1 MNRLLRVGL
10 SIAISLV
17 LIVLCFRGTDLQA
30 VRGALT
36 RAHSGYILLA
46 IVLSLLTFVLRA
58 LRWRVLLS
66 RLRSG
71 IPFFSLFSCTVIGF
85 MVSYVLPGRVG
96 ELTRPLLL
104 AAREQMSRGSV
115 IATVAVA
122 RMMDFLTVLFLFSVY
137 LIGFSSRLPESGS
150 ELMLRL
156 RSWRVLVGVVI
167 LLSVIALY
175 AVVLL
180 RTHLFDQLE
189 ARTRPG
195 GLARQVV
202 DFFHSVVR
210 GFEILKG
217 GQALAGSMVL
227 TLLTWFLI
235 DLSILAGLR
244 AFEIRLDFVD
254 VFLLIAFL
262 AAGIAVPTPGG
273 LGSYQLLGQA
283 CLVSIFAVQKEL
295 ALAAIWAQWGV
306 AVIPVMALGAILI
319 WREGMTLGQVGR
331 MVGREGGMPS

>member
-1 MNRLLRVGL
+1 MKRLLRVGL
-10 SIAISLV
+10 STAVSLV
-17 LIVLCFRGTDLQA
+17 LIVLCFRGTDLRA
-30 VRGALT
+30 VWGALT

-46 IVLSLLTFVLRA
+46 VVLSLLTFAVRA

-66 RLRSG
+66 HLRSG
-71 IPFFSLFSCTVIGF
+71 IPFLSLFSCTVIGF

-96 ELTRPLLL
+96 ELARPLLL
-104 AAREQMSRGSV
+104 AAKEQMSRGSV

-122 RMMDFLTVLFLFSVY
+122 RMMDFLTVLLLFSVY

-150 ELMLRL
+150 ELMLQF
-156 RSWRVLVGVVI
+156 RSRGILVGAVI
-167 LLSVIALY
+167 LLGVIGLY

-180 RTHLFDQLE
+180 RTHLFDRLE

-195 GLARQVV
+195 GWARQVV

-217 GQALAGSMVL
+217 GRAVAGSMAL
-227 TLLTWFLI
+227 TLLAWSLI

-262 AAGIAVPTPGG
+262 AVGIAVPTPGG
-273 LGSYQLLGQA
+273 LGSYQAAGLF
-283 CLVSIFAVQKEL
+283 CLVTFFGVGQDL
-295 ALAAIWAQWGV
+295 AFAAIWAQWGV
-306 AVIPVMALGAILI
+306 AVLPVMALGAILI
-319 WREGMTLGQVGR
+319 WKEGLTLGQVGR

>member
-1 MNRLLRVGL
+1 MKRLLRVGL

-17 LIVLCFRGTDLQA
+17 LILLCFRGTDPEA
-30 VRGALT
+30 VWAALA
-36 RAHSGYILLA
+36 RAHPGYLLLA
-46 IVLSLLTFVLRA
+46 VALSLLTFVVRA

-66 RLRSG
+66 HLRSG
-71 IPFFSLFSCTVIGF
+71 IPFLSLFSCTVIGF

-96 ELTRPLLL
+96 ELARPLLL
-104 AAREQMSRGSV
+104 AAKEQMSRGSV

-122 RMMDFLTVLFLFSVY
+122 RMMDFLTVLLLFSVF
-137 LIGFSSRLPESGS
+137 LIGFSSDLPEKGS
-150 ELMLRL
+150 EWLVQA
-156 RSWRVLVGVVI
+156 RSWGILVGVVI
-167 LLSVIALY
+167 LLGVVALY
-175 AVVLL
+175 AVVLF
-180 RTHLFDQLE
+180 RTHLFDRLE

-195 GLARQVV
+195 GWARRVV

-217 GQALAGSMVL
+217 GQALAGSMLL

-262 AAGIAVPTPGG
+262 AGGIAVPTPAG
-273 LGSYQLLGQA
+273 LGSYQLVGQF
-283 CLVSIFAVQKEL
+283 CLETFFAVPKDL
-295 ALAAIWAQWGV
+295 ALAAIMAQWGV
-306 AVIPVMALGAILI
+306 AVIPVVGLGAILI
-319 WREGMTLGQVGR
+319 WREGMTLGQVGK